1 MLPCCLQGLA
11 RGLAVLQSTGLGG
24 ALLSLLW
31 PPAHR
36 AAAEPQLR
44 ASQELELC
52 SMASQGR
59 ALGVAL
65 RAAEGAAGQ
74 RSQQGSALGSAPHSP
89 AGLGAPTCTPLGA
102 VTPRAGAVPSSSSL
116 WVLQGLL
123 GSRLE
128 APS

>member
-1 MLPCCLQGLA
+1 M
-11 RGLAVLQSTGLGG
+11 
-24 ALLSLLW
+24 LSLLW

-65 RAAEGAAGQ
+65 RAAEGAAE
-74 RSQQGSALGSAPHSP
+74 QGSALGSAPHSP

-102 VTPRAGAVPSSSSL
+102 ATLRAGAVPSSSSL
-116 WVLQGLL
+116 WVL
-123 GSRLE
+123 
-128 APS
+128 

>member
-1 MLPCCLQGLA
+1 MCCEE
-11 RGLAVLQSTGLGG
+11 RGAALLFAGACSRAHSTAEYWAGGG
-24 ALLSLLW
+24 ALLSLPR

-74 RSQQGSALGSAPHSP
+74 LSQQGSALGSAPHSP

-102 VTPRAGAVPSSSSL
+102 ATLRAGAVPSSSSL
-116 WVLQGLL
+116 WVL
-123 GSRLE
+123 
-128 APS
+128 